1 MTLANQKIIPIRR
14 EYNAL
19 VADESLE
26 DYALRYTPHSFRKWS
41 EWRVANTALGG
52 ISFLA
57 LEAIGAV
64 MALNY
69 GFTNALFAIL
79 AVACVAFLTGLPISY
94 YAARYGVDIDLLTR
108 GAGFGYVG
116 STITSL
122 IYAAFTFIFFA
133 LEAAIM
139 ALAIKLYFDWPMFWC
154 YIVSALV
161 IIPLVLRGITLISKL
176 QMWTQG
182 IWLVL
187 LICPYI
193 AIAIKDPQS
202 FVDFTGL
209 SGLISGSNQ
218 FSWLMFGAA
227 STVGC
232 SLVVQIGEQVDYLRF
247 LPEKT
252 KKNRVKWWA
261 AVLIAGPGWIIPGM
275 LKMMGGAFLAFLVLQ
290 QEMTPLLASEPTRM
304 YTAGFSYVFSDPVWI
319 VAVTALFVVLSQ
331 IKINVTNAYAG
342 SLAWSN
348 FFARLTHSHP
358 GRVVWL
364 VFNVLIATL
373 IMTLGIFHALEQV
386 LGLYSNIAIA
396 WIGAIVA
403 DLVINKPLG
412 LSPKGIEFKRAHLY
426 DINPVGMGATLLA
439 AALALTSFMGVFGE
453 VAKAFAPFIALM
465 SSIIASPII
474 AWLTHG
480 KWYIARTSAPN
491 DSAHKSIECCI
502 CENHFEAP
510 DMAHCPAYGAQICS
524 LCCTLDSRCQDTCK
538 TQSRLD
544 QQVTQW
550 VTYILPKSI
559 PTKIKSRLGRFL
571 LTFISLTLVIATI
584 VVLVFGQSRQLGI
597 EADST
602 LTNMA
607 YKIFFMLTFVVA
619 VCSWWVVLISES
631 RQLAQEESNS
641 QSRQLQKE
649 IEALHRTDAQLQLA
663 KDEADRANRAKT
675 RYVAGMTHEL
685 RTPLNSILGYLQI
698 ILKEGNLDSSHR
710 ESLFTVQRSGVYM
723 AGLVDDLLDLAHIES
738 GRLKLETTPIPL
750 NLLLDELV
758 KMVKPQAIAR
768 GLTFE
773 YVVLGNM
780 PNWVKGDAKRLTQIF
795 INLLSNA
802 IKFTDKGEVKFCIDA
817 RHQTLTFSI
826 KDSGVGIAQ
835 QDQQRIFL
843 PFERGGAA
851 RRRGEPGTG
860 LGLTITGLL
869 VSMMG
874 GDLSMTSQVGHGS
887 TFYVRLYLPETKD
900 PGIYLRSQ
908 GPVSGYLGKKRTLL
922 VVDDQAD
929 QRQML
934 AALLSA
940 LGFTMHEAASG
951 TECLDS
957 IEDNMPDA
965 ILLDLSMDEMDGWQT
980 AKEIRSRGYVHLP
993 IIIVSANLYD
1003 NHPEKIKMAQCQAFV
1018 AKPVSE
1024 SEMVE
1029 VLGRFLNLE
1038 WIPASMGSNELPELF
1053 GPQSIDLKENVP
1065 SLLQSKLFPLIRI
1078 GHVQGI
1084 LDVLTEHVSHEPSHE
1099 AIVAKLR
1106 AIVLRLD
1113 FDTLLELTKP
1123 NDEEEL

>member
-1 MTLANQKIIPIRR
+1 MAVANQKIIPIRR
-14 EYNAL
+14 EYNAW

-69 GFTNALFAIL
+69 GFSNAMFAIL
-79 AVACVAFLTGLPISY
+79 AVAIVAFITGLPISY
-94 YAARYGVDIDLLTR
+94 YAASYGVDIDLLTR

-139 ALAIKLYFDWPMFWC
+139 ALALKLYFDWPIFWC
-154 YIVSALV
+154 YILSAIV

-176 QMWTQG
+176 QIWTQG
-182 IWLVL
+182 IWLFL

-193 AIAIKDPQS
+193 AIGIKDPQA
-202 FVDFTGL
+202 FVEFTGL
-209 SGLISGSNQ
+209 SGLISGSNE

-232 SLVVQIGEQVDYLRF
+232 ALVVQIGEQVDYLRF

-252 KKNRVKWWA
+252 DKNRFKWWA
-261 AVLIAGPGWIIPGM
+261 AVVIAGPGWIIPGM

-304 YTAGFSYVFSDPVWI
+304 YTAGFSYVLNDPVWI
-319 VAVTALFVVLSQ
+319 VAITALFVVISQ
-331 IKINVTNAYAG
+331 VKINVTNAYAG

-373 IMTLGIFHALEQV
+373 IMTLGVFHALEEV

-396 WIGAIVA
+396 WIGAIFA
-403 DLVINKPLG
+403 DLIINKPLG
-412 LSPKGIEFKRAHLY
+412 LSPKGIEFKRAYLY
-426 DINPVGMGATLLA
+426 DINPVGLGATVFA
-439 AALALTSFMGVFGE
+439 AALALTSYMGIFGD

-465 SSIIASPII
+465 SSIVTAPLI
-474 AWLTHG
+474 AWFTKG
-480 KWYIARTSAPN
+480 KWYVARRNSPITTS
-491 DSAHKSIECCI
+491 SKEVECCI
-502 CENHFEAP
+502 CQNHFEIP
-510 DMAHCPAYGAQICS
+510 DMAHCPAYGAHICS
-524 LCCTLDSRCQDTCK
+524 LCCTLDSRCQDACK

-544 QQVTQW
+544 QQVSQW

-559 PTKIKSRLGRFL
+559 SAKLKSRVGLFL
-571 LTFISLTLVIATI
+571 WVFLSLMIVVATIMFLAVGQVSHIDIHVDNSPISLV
-584 VVLVFGQSRQLGI
+584 
-597 EADST
+597 
-602 LTNMA
+602 
-607 YKIFFMLTFVVA
+607 YKIFLMLTFVVA
-619 VCSWWVVLISES
+619 VCSGWVVLISES

-649 IEALHRTDAQLQLA
+649 VEALHRTDAQLQLA
-663 KDEADRANRAKT
+663 KDEADKANQAKS

-685 RTPLNSILGYLQI
+685 RTPLNSILGYIQI
-698 ILKEGNLDSSHR
+698 VLKENRLQPNQR
-710 ESLFTVQRSGVYM
+710 ESLQTVQRSGQYM

-738 GRLKLETTPIPL
+738 GRLRLETSPL
-750 NLLLDELV
+750 PLHLLLDELV
-758 KMVKPQAIAR
+758 KMVKPQAITR
-768 GLTFE
+768 GLKFE
-773 YVVLGNM
+773 YVVLGDM

-802 IKFTDKGEVKFCIDA
+802 IKFTDQGTVIFHIDA
-817 RHQTLTFSI
+817 RFQTLTFSI
-826 KDSGVGIAQ
+826 KDSGVGVAS

-874 GDLSMTSQVGHGS
+874 GDLSMTSQVGKGS
-887 TFYVRLYLPETKD
+887 TFVVRLYLPETID
-900 PGIYLRSQ
+900 PGEYMRSQ
-908 GPVSGYLGKKRTLL
+908 GPVTGYLGKKRTLL

-934 AALLSA
+934 AALLNP
-940 LGFTMHEAASG
+940 LGFVMREAASG
-951 TECLDS
+951 SECIDGLEDS
-957 IEDNMPDA
+957 IPDA
-965 ILLDLSMDEMDGWQT
+965 ILLDLSMDDMDGWQT
-980 AKEIRSRGYVHLP
+980 AKTIRSLGYKDVP

-1003 NHPEKIKMAQCQAFV
+1003 NHPEKIKASQCQAFV

-1024 SEMVE
+1024 LELVS
-1029 VLGRFLNLE
+1029 VLGRFLNIE
-1038 WIPASMGSNELPELF
+1038 WINATIKPDDLPELF
-1053 GPQSIDLKENVP
+1053 GPEATESVTDLP
-1065 SLLQSKLFPLIRI
+1065 DILRSTLYPLIRI
-1078 GHVQGI
+1078 GHIQGI
-1084 LDVLTEHVSHEPSHE
+1084 LDTLTEHVLHEPSHE
-1099 AIVAKLR
+1099 ILVTELR
-1106 AIVLRLD
+1106 SIALRLD
-1113 FDTLLELTKP
+1113 FETLLDLTKP
-1123 NDEEEL
+1123 DEEEL